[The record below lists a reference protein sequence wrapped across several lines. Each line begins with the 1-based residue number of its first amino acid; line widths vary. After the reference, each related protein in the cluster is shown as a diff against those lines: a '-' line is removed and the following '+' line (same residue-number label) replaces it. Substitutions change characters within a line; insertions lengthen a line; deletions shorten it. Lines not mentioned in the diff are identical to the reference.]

1 MNKKILGIGN
11 AIVDVLAKVD
21 DEFLKKNKLIKGS
34 MKLINKAEFEDLKKI
49 IKIEKVVAGGSVAN
63 TMAGIAHLQGNP
75 SFIGK
80 INSDN
85 FGEMYRKSL
94 QDINVNFSYL
104 EKDEDLSTGASIIL
118 ITPDS
123 ERTMCTYLGISSHLS
138 ADDINENN
146 IIDQELIFLEGYLWD
161 KGISEKMFKHAI
173 TIAKKN
179 KVKIAMS
186 LSDIFCVTRH
196 KQDFYNLLKN
206 DLDILI
212 GNENEINELANKKNL
227 LDSVN
232 QLKELNKLI
241 VITRSENGSMAI
253 KNNEIINCN
262 SVKVNKVLEYNQKPF
277 MKEYIMLNTE
287 LRTKAKTEFEKDFF
301 KLMNNSCYGKTMENV
316 RNRDARK
323 YEIKKYEKKV
333 V

>member
-34 MKLINKAEFEDLKKI
+34 MKLINKSEFEDLKKN

-80 INSDN
+80 INADK

-94 QDINVNFSYL
+94 QDINVNFSYF

-138 ADDINENN
+138 ADDVNENK
-146 IIDQELIFLEGYLWD
+146 IIDHELIFLEGYLWD
-161 KGISEKMFKHAI
+161 KGTSEKMFKQAI
-173 TIAKKN
+173 SIAKKN
-179 KVKIAMS
+179 KIRIAMS
-186 LSDIFCVTRH
+186 LSDIFCVIRH
-196 KQDFYNLLKN
+196 KEDFYNLLKN

-232 QLKELNKLI
+232 QLKELNKLV
-241 VITRSENGSMAI
+241 VITRSENGSMAV
-253 KNNEIINCN
+253 KNNEIITCN
-262 SVKVNKVLEYNQKPF
+262 SIKVNKVLDLTGAGDLF
-277 MKEYIMLNTE
+277 AAGFLKEYLD
-287 LRTKAKTEFEKDFF
+287 KSD
-301 KLMNNSCYGKTMENV
+301 
-316 RNRDARK
+316 
-323 YEIKKYEKKV
+323 IKKCLETGSILASKIIQKIGARLE
-333 V
+333 

>member
-34 MKLINKAEFEDLKKI
+34 MKLINKSEFEDLKKN

-63 TMAGIAHLQGNP
+63 TMAGIAHLRGNP

-85 FGEMYRKSL
+85 FGEMYIKSL

-146 IIDQELIFLEGYLWD
+146 IVDHELIFLEGYLWD

-173 TIAKKN
+173 SIAKKN

-196 KQDFYNLLKN
+196 KQDFNNLLKN

-212 GNENEINELANKKNL
+212 GNENEINELADKKNL

-253 KNNEIINCN
+253 KNNEIIKCN
-262 SVKVNKVLEYNQKPF
+262 SVKVKEILDLTGAGDLF
-277 MKEYIMLNTE
+277 AAGFLKEYLDN
-287 LRTKAKTEFEKDFF
+287 AD
-301 KLMNNSCYGKTMENV
+301 
-316 RNRDARK
+316 
-323 YEIKKYEKKV
+323 IKKCLETGSILASKIIQKIGARLE
-333 V
+333 

>member
-1 MNKKILGIGN
+1 VNKKILGIGN

-21 DEFLKKNKLIKGS
+21 DEFLNKNKLIKGS
-34 MKLINKAEFEDLKKI
+34 MKLINEAEFEELKKD

-63 TMAGIAHLQGNP
+63 TMAGIAHLKGNS

-104 EKDEDLSTGASIIL
+104 EKDENLSTGASIIL

-173 TIAKKN
+173 IIAKKN

-241 VITRSENGSMAI
+241 VITRSKNGSMAI

-262 SVKVNKVLEYNQKPF
+262 STKVKKVLDLTGAGDLF
-277 MKEYIMLNTE
+277 AAGFLKEYL
-287 LRTKAKTEFEKDFF
+287 D
-301 KLMNNSCYGKTMENV
+301 NS
-316 RNRDARK
+316 D
-323 YEIKKYEKKV
+323 IKKCLETGSILASKIIQKIGARLE
-333 V
+333 

>member
-21 DEFLKKNKLIKGS
+21 DEFLIKRNFIKGS
-34 MKLINKAEFEDLKKI
+34 MKLINKSEFEDLKKN
-49 IKIEKVVAGGSVAN
+49 IKIEKIVAGGSVAN
-63 TMAGIAHLQGNP
+63 TMAGIAHLKGNS

-104 EKDEDLSTGASIIL
+104 EKNEDLSTGASIIL

-138 ADDINENN
+138 ANDINENN
-146 IIDQELIFLEGYLWD
+146 IVNHELIFLEGYLWD
-161 KGISEKMFKHAI
+161 KGISENMFKHAI
-173 TIAKKN
+173 SIAKKN
-179 KVKIAMS
+179 KIKIAMS

-196 KQDFYNLLKN
+196 KQDFYNLLNN

-227 LDSVN
+227 LDSIN

-262 SVKVNKVLEYNQKPF
+262 STKVNKVLDLTGAGDLF
-277 MKEYIMLNTE
+277 AAGFLKEYL
-287 LRTKAKTEFEKDFF
+287 D
-301 KLMNNSCYGKTMENV
+301 NS
-316 RNRDARK
+316 D
-323 YEIKKYEKKV
+323 IKKCLETGSILASKV
-333 V
+333 IQKIGARLE